1 MTNLSDLTVL
11 IVDPSGQTGVDYR
24 KSFVDAGADAH
35 VVGAFAAAERLLE
48 TKKIDAAVV
57 PYSRDAETVSFYR
70 LLALK
75 NIPCIFTSEPPARYP
90 TRQRMSE
97 AILAVRAILARQ
109 ILPDGYPLRS

>member
-1 MTNLSDLTVL
+1 VTNISDLTVL
-11 IVDPSGQTGVDYR
+11 IVDPSGQTGFDYR
-24 KSFVDAGADAH
+24 KSFVDAGAGAH
-35 VVGAFAAAERLLE
+35 VIGTFAAAERLLE

-90 TRQRMSE
+90 IRKPMSE
-97 AILAVRAILARQ
+97 TILTVQAILARR
-109 ILPDGYPLRS
+109 ILPDSYPLKS